1 MGESDARYRNRTGDN
16 DRQLSGKGYFRSI
29 SGHACHDR
37 ACHEYN
43 VFLGVEKML
52 RYILKRLLIM
62 VVTVWII
69 VTLTFILM
77 VSLPGS
83 PLNSD
88 QTTNETVQA
97 NLEAYYN
104 LDKPY
109 YIQYLSYLKSIVTF
123 DFGPSIKQPNETVND
138 LLGRGFPISLELGLI
153 TIIVAVV
160 SGIILG
166 IIAALRHNGIVDY
179 AAMSFAVLGISI
191 PNFVLATLLIQ
202 QLAVNMKL
210 LPVATWSSPAH
221 MVLPVIAL
229 ATGPMA
235 IIARLTR
242 STMLEVLTQDYIK
255 MARAKGLSPWKIVFK
270 HALKNALMPVVT
282 IMGTLLAGILTG
294 TFVIEKIFAIPGM
307 GRYFVESIN
316 QRDYPVIMG
325 TTVFYS
331 VFLIFMLFL
340 VDVAY
345 GILDPRMKIHKQKG
359 D

>member
-1 MGESDARYRNRTGDN
+1 
-16 DRQLSGKGYFRSI
+16 
-29 SGHACHDR
+29 
-37 ACHEYN
+37 
-43 VFLGVEKML
+43 ML
-52 RYILKRLLIM
+52 KYIMKRLLIM
-62 VVTVWII
+62 VVTLWII
-69 VTLTFILM
+69 VTLTFVLM
-77 VSLPGS
+77 VSIPGS
-83 PLNSD
+83 PLNEERG
-88 QTTNETVQA
+88 TTEQVQK
-97 NLEAYYN
+97 NLESFYN

-109 YIQYLSYLKSIVTF
+109 YVQYLLYIKSIATF
-123 DFGPSIKQPNETVND
+123 DFGPSIKQPDRTVND
-138 LLGRGFPISLELGLI
+138 LLGNGFPISFELGMW
-153 TIIVAVV
+153 TIIVAVI

-179 AAMSFAVLGISI
+179 LAMTIAVLGISI

-202 QLAVNMKL
+202 QLAVNH
-210 LPVATWSSPAH
+210 PIFPPATWSSPMH
-221 MVLPVIAL
+221 MVLPIIAL

-255 MARAKGLSPWKIVFK
+255 MARAKGLNPWKIIFK

-331 VFLIFMLFL
+331 AFLIFALFL
-340 VDVAY
+340 VDIAY
-345 GILDPRMKIHKQKG
+345 GILDPRIKLHKKAG
-359 D
+359 E